1 MEQSGKKF
9 PVTGRELIT
18 IDEAVEF
25 FFLAPDPRLDTV
37 SIHCYNSIVDTM
49 STERREKRI
58 MFKGTPETVAQ
69 RREEIVGACEQ
80 LYKTMSFRDI
90 TLKEIGKV
98 TSFSRPTIY
107 NYFQTKEEIF
117 LALFE
122 REYDR
127 WNADLEE
134 ILNSDQKYSG
144 QQLADQ
150 IAKSLEKRAQLLKLL
165 SMNNFDMEENSREE
179 LLVSFKRAY
188 GKSLEN
194 FRLILKKHCPELS
207 EAETE
212 QIMYVFFPFMF
223 GIYPYAEVT
232 AKQKEAMTEAEVDYK
247 YQSIYEIT
255 YNCLAKL
262 LSSGHAGK

>member
-1 MEQSGKKF
+1 
-9 PVTGRELIT
+9 
-18 IDEAVEF
+18 
-25 FFLAPDPRLDTV
+25 
-37 SIHCYNSIVDTM
+37 
-49 STERREKRI
+49 

-69 RREEIVGACEQ
+69 RREEIVAACEQ
-80 LYKTMSFRDI
+80 LYRTMSFKDI
-90 TLKEIGKV
+90 TLKEVSNV

-122 REYDR
+122 REYER

-134 ILNSDQKYSG
+134 ILNSDEKYSE
-144 QQLADQ
+144 QQLAEL
-150 IAKSLEKRAQLLKLL
+150 IAKSLERRAQLLRLL
-165 SMNNFDMEENSREE
+165 SMNNYDMEENSREE
-179 LLVSFKRAY
+179 LLASFKRAY
-188 GKSLEN
+188 GESLQN
-194 FRLILKKHCPELS
+194 FRMILEKHCSWLS
-207 EAETE
+207 GADIQ

-255 YNCLAKL
+255 YNCLTRL
-262 LSSGHAGK
+262 LSK

>member
-1 MEQSGKKF
+1 
-9 PVTGRELIT
+9 
-18 IDEAVEF
+18 
-25 FFLAPDPRLDTV
+25 
-37 SIHCYNSIVDTM
+37 
-49 STERREKRI
+49 

-69 RREEIVGACEQ
+69 RREEIVAACEQ
-80 LYKTMSFRDI
+80 LYRTMSFKDI
-90 TLKEIGKV
+90 TLKEVSNV

-122 REYDR
+122 REYER

-134 ILNSDQKYSG
+134 ILNSDGKYSE
-144 QQLADQ
+144 QQLAEL
-150 IAKSLEKRAQLLKLL
+150 IAKSLERRAQLLRLL
-165 SMNNFDMEENSREE
+165 SMNNYDMEENSREE
-179 LLVSFKRAY
+179 LLSSFKRAY
-188 GKSLEN
+188 GESLQN
-194 FRLILKKHCPELS
+194 FRMILEKHCSWLS
-207 EAETE
+207 GADIQ

-255 YNCLAKL
+255 YNCLTRL
-262 LSSGHAGK
+262 LSK